1 MRRISDSLIEKRYMH
16 LAIVGIRG
24 IPNNYGGFETLTEFL
39 VEYLSPEMEITVY
52 CSSKDMDSSIS
63 TYKGAHLKYLPLSSH
78 GSIGILYDSIAFA
91 QSLLKYDKV
100 LFLGF
105 GGGFILPFLKN
116 YRSKIILNLG
126 GLDWKRSKWSAF
138 AQKVIRLSER
148 LLIRYSAELV
158 ADNTGIRNYIL
169 ETYGR
174 SSTLI
179 AYGGDQAVKRLPD
192 KESLN
197 TYSFLKK
204 DYAFSVTRIQED
216 NNINMILDAFS
227 SQDNIPMVMVGNWNN
242 SEYGLKTKLKYQN
255 RPNLF
260 LLDAIYDREKL
271 DVLRSNCTLY
281 IHGHSAGGTNPS
293 LVEAMYLGLPV
304 IAYASGY
311 NEYTTENKAL
321 YFNDNGELMTLIQ
334 KYKQMDL
341 NRMGQDLQTIANRLY
356 LWKIVASQ
364 YKTLIMR

>member
-1 MRRISDSLIEKRYMH
+1 MH

-24 IPNNYGGFETLTEFL
+24 IPNNYGGFETLAEYL
-39 VEYLSPEMEITVY
+39 VEYLSKDMEITVY

-91 QSLLKYDKV
+91 QALLKYDKV

-116 YRSKIILNLG
+116 YSSKIILNIG

-158 ADNTGIRNYIL
+158 ADNIGISNYIL

-174 SSTLI
+174 GSTLI
-179 AYGGDQAVKRLPD
+179 AYGGDQAVKRLPG
-192 KESLN
+192 KEALN
-197 TYSFLKK
+197 IYSFLKG

-216 NNINMILDAFS
+216 NNIDMILDTFS
-227 SQDNIPMVMVGNWNN
+227 SKDHIPLVMVGNWNN
-242 SEYGLKTKLKYQN
+242 SAYGLKTKVKYQN
-255 RPNLF
+255 RPNLC

-281 IHGHSAGGTNPS
+281 VHGHSAGGTNPS

-304 IAYASGY
+304 FAYASGY

-321 YFNDNGELMTLIQ
+321 YFSDSGELMTLIQ
-334 KYKQMDL
+334 NYKQLDL
-341 NRMGQDLQTIANRLY
+341 KNIGQEMEAIANRLY
-356 LWKIVASQ
+356 LWKIVVSQ
-364 YKTLIMR
+364 YKALIMR